1 MLLKIKVFIK
11 IRKLKNISLLIMIL
25 NIVLKVSLKENISI
39 KNKWIK
45 LKC

>member
-25 NIVLKVSLKENISI
+25 NIVLKVSLKANISI